1 MINFN
6 TLPQTLTAA
15 IGSVLI
21 STMFIVASVGP
32 VRAAPTIQ
40 SSAQAQA

>member
-6 TLPQTLTAA
+6 NLPQTLAAA

-32 VRAAPTIQ
+32 VQAAPTIQ
-40 SSAQAQA
+40 SSVQVQA